1 MRRIYVFATDILG
14 ACLYSIRKIS
24 LTLGNKRGIGITER
38 MPLTRGN
45 KLIIA
50 AWSIGLLVGLTILWL
65 YFR

>member
-1 MRRIYVFATDILG
+1 VLSRIGRVLLSGQRADAEF
-14 ACLYSIRKIS
+14 
-24 LTLGNKRGIGITER
+24 GITER
-38 MPLTRGN
+38 MPVTRGS